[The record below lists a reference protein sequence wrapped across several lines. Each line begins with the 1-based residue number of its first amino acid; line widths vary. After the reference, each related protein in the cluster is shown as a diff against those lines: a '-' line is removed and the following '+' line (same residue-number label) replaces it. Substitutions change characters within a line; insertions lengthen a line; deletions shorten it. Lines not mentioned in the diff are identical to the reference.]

1 MTLRVEHQTGRAHT
15 PARHRNCR
23 GLTRHWWTGAEWHAA
38 GYQPDACLPRL
49 LPQKPLQQGLL
60 IALHYAAVT
69 PYIGVETGLKAIAA
83 QRDRAILAAGVDGE
97 DQQVAT
103 LEEVENAAD

>member
-1 MTLRVEHQTGRAHT
+1 MLTEAAVSGRVD
-15 PARHRNCR
+15 N
-23 GLTRHWWTGAEWHAA
+23 L
-38 GYQPDACLPRL
+38 
-49 LPQKPLQQGLL
+49 QGLKENVIVGRL
-60 IALHYAAVT
+60 IPAGT
-69 PYIGVETGLKAIAA
+69 GGVVNRLKAIAA